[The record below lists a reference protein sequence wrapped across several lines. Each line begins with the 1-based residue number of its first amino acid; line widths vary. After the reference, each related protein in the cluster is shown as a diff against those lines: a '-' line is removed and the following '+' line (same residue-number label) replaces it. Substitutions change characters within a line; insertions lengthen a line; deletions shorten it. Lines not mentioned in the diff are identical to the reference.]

1 MGKCESMLHK
11 FKTNTLDT
19 IREEVFIDGER
30 IRCTDYVLSHS
41 VGEVSTLDISLAVET
56 DMVSECEV
64 RIKNKEQ
71 FARLMNKSEFEK
83 FCEIWKK
90 LNE

>member
-1 MGKCESMLHK
+1 MLHK
-11 FKTNTLDT
+11 FKTNTLDAL
-19 IREEVFIDGER
+19 REEVFIDGER
-30 IRCTDYVLSHS
+30 IRCSDYVLSHS
-41 VGEVSTLDISLAVET
+41 VGEVATLDISLAVET
-56 DMVSECEV
+56 DIVSECEV

>member
-1 MGKCESMLHK
+1 MLHK
-11 FKTNTLDT
+11 FKTNTLNT
-19 IREEVFIDGER
+19 LREEVFIDGER
-30 IRCTDYVLSHS
+30 IRCTDYVLSYS
-41 VGEVSTLDISLAVET
+41 AGEVATLDITLAVET
-56 DMVSECEV
+56 DIVSECEV

>member
-1 MGKCESMLHK
+1 MLHK
-11 FKTNTLDT
+11 FKTNPLDT
-19 IREEVFIDGER
+19 LREELFIDGER

-41 VGEVSTLDISLAVET
+41 AGEVATLDISLIVEA
-56 DMVSECEV
+56 DIVSECEV